1 MAHRVDS
8 PGKDEALIDAAV
20 RFIGGVTPWF
30 AQARFN
36 FYLDEARE
44 MVAADDARKEFIK
57 LYGER
62 KFAEGGLNDLTER
75 IKEAQQRIDDATE
88 ADRKRFW
95 K

>member
-20 RFIGGVTPWF
+20 RFIGAVTPWF

-44 MVAADDARKEFIK
+44 MVAADDARKEFVE
-57 LYGER
+57 LYAQRVLPGAPNEL
-62 KFAEGGLNDLTER
+62 AER
-75 IKEAQQRIDDATE
+75 IAEAQKRIDDATE